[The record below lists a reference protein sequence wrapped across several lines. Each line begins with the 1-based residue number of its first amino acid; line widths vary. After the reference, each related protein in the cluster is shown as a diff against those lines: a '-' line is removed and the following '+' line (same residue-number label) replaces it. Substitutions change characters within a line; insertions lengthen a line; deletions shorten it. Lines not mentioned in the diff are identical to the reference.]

1 MFSKGLPSDFKSPQR
16 SFSCFDIPQTDLA
29 SRYLGITSFPTR
41 TMCSPLRE
49 DKHPSFRIYLT
60 DKNGVRYKD
69 FATGENGDI
78 YTLLSRLW
86 QISRPGVFLRIEE
99 DFFHPSVSPPSQQP
113 VFDYKSS
120 PRPFR
125 RSTSVLQVKERPFRD
140 YDLAYWASYGISLR
154 WLRFA
159 DIHAVSHVFYTRDNR
174 QSVFPADKYA
184 YAFVEHKEG
193 HTTIKIYQPFNTS
206 GRKWQSKHDGS
217 VLSLWRQLPAH
228 GPTLLICSSLKDA
241 LCLWANVS
249 IPSIALQGEG
259 YSLSPTALSQLRE
272 RFTHVFIALDGDG
285 PGIRD
290 ARHLHDQTGLP
301 ILSCPVIDKAKD
313 WSDIYHYFGPARLRS
328 EFHKSMTS
336 ASSLPAQPT
345 LFS

>member
-1 MFSKGLPSDFKSPQR
+1 MFGKGLSSDIKPQR

-29 SRYLGITSFPTR
+29 SHYLGITSFPTR
-41 TMCSPLRE
+41 TMSSPLRE

-78 YTLLSRLW
+78 YTLLSHLW
-86 QISRPGVFLRIEE
+86 QLSRTEVFFKIED
-99 DFFHPSVSPPSQQP
+99 DFFHPSHSYQQP
-113 VFDYKSS
+113 TFSYKSS
-120 PRPFR
+120 PRPYT
-125 RSTSVLQVKERPFRD
+125 RSTSTLQVKERPFLSH
-140 YDLAYWASYGISLR
+140 DLTYWASYGISLR

-159 DIHAVSHVFYTRDNR
+159 DIHAISHVFYTRDNR
-174 QSVFPADKYA
+174 QFVFPADKYA

-193 HTTIKIYQPFNTS
+193 NTTIKIYQPFNTS

-217 VLSLWRQLPAH
+217 VLSLWRQLPAE

-249 IPSIALQGEG
+249 VPTIALQGEG
-259 YSLSPTALSQLRE
+259 YSISSTALSQLRR
-272 RFTHVFIALDGDG
+272 RFTHIFIALDGDE

-290 ARHLHDQTGLP
+290 SQHLHDETGLP

-313 WSDIYHYFGPARLRS
+313 WSDIFHYFGLARLQS

-336 ASSLPAQPT
+336 ACSLPAQPT